1 MNFVMPCRVHGRMR
15 GNMKKEKNKAKIKLK
30 GALKAYMQWPVW
42 LAILLLCMVLSIYV
56 VDKKAAGIMLI
67 YTVVYLI
74 IALLLFVFKRPYIMG
89 ELVRFAADHGQVQH
103 SFVKE
108 LDIPYGII
116 DLEGRLVWANN
127 ELKDIV
133 KFEKTARSSI
143 QDIFEELSL
152 EQLPTVEEDV
162 TTHIVHG
169 RKNYRVLLRLLD
181 MSDYQDD
188 MPWALEDGGKQNVN
202 TLIGMY
208 LYDETEITALK
219 KENAEEKM
227 LVGLLYIDN
236 YEEAFE
242 GADEVRRSLVT
253 AWVEREINKYMQS
266 IDAIIK
272 RLEKDKYIFVF
283 KQKYLSVVEA
293 NRFSILEEIRN
304 LNIYE
309 MTVTISIGVGVGAST
324 YTKNYEL
331 ARTAIDLALGRGG
344 DQAVVK
350 EGDKIS
356 YYGGKSVQMEKNTRV
371 KARVKAHA
379 LKEYVETKERV
390 VIMGHSYGDIDSLG
404 SAIGIY
410 RIAKTLGK
418 KAQIVINDVTS
429 SIRPMLERFQ
439 DNPDYEEDMFISGS
453 KAQEIVND
461 DTLLVVVDVN
471 RPAITECKELLE
483 LTKTIVIL
491 DHHRQTGEAIENAV
505 LSYIEP
511 YASSACEMVAEI
523 SQYIGE
529 GLKLKPLEADAMY
542 AGVMIDTNN
551 FLMKTGV
558 RTFEAAAYLRRN
570 GADVTRI
577 RKLFRTNF
585 VEYQAKAQAVSTAQI
600 FMDYYVFA
608 VSESEGLD
616 SPSIVAAQTAN
627 ELLNI
632 DKTKASFVFTEHNG
646 RIHISARSID
656 ELNVQV
662 VMEKIGGGGHM
673 SAAAVQLADCTVEE
687 AMEKVKEVL
696 RDMTE
701 KGDI

>member
-1 MNFVMPCRVHGRMR
+1 
-15 GNMKKEKNKAKIKLK
+15 MKKEKNKTSIKFK
-30 GALKAYMQWPVW
+30 GALKTYMQWPVW
-42 LAILLLCMVLSIYV
+42 LALLLLCMVLSIYV
-56 VDKKAAGIMLI
+56 VDKQAAGIMMI
-67 YTVVYLI
+67 YTVVYLV

-89 ELVRFAADHGQVQH
+89 ELVRFAAEHGQVQH
-103 SFVKE
+103 SFIKE
-108 LDIPYGII
+108 LDIPYGIL
-116 DLEGRLVWANN
+116 DLDGHLVWANN

-133 KFEKTARSSI
+133 QFEKTARSSI
-143 QDIFEELSL
+143 QDIFEGLSL

-162 TTHIVHG
+162 TLNIVHG
-169 RKNYRVLLRLLD
+169 RRNYRVLLRLLD
-181 MSDYQDD
+181 MSDYRDD
-188 MPWALEDGGKQNVN
+188 MPWIMEDGKKTTVN

-208 LYDETEITALK
+208 LYDETEIIALK

-227 LVGLLYIDN
+227 LVGMLYIDN

-331 ARTAIDLALGRGG
+331 ARAAIDLALGRGG

-379 LKEYVETKERV
+379 LKEYVETKEKV

-404 SAIGIY
+404 SAIGVY

-418 KAQIVINDVTS
+418 KAQIVVNEVTS
-429 SIRPMLERFQ
+429 SVRPMLERFS

-453 KAQEIVND
+453 KAQEIVD
-461 DTLLVVVDVN
+461 DQTLLVVVDVN
-471 RPAITECKELLE
+471 RPAITECKELLD

-491 DHHRQTGEAIENAV
+491 DHHRQTGEAIDAV

-523 SQYIGE
+523 LQYIGE

-542 AGVMIDTNN
+542 AGIMIDTNN

-577 RKLFRTNF
+577 RKLFRTDYW
-585 VEYQAKAQAVSTAQI
+585 EYQAKAQTVSTAQL

-608 VSESEGLD
+608 VSESDGLD
-616 SPSIVAAQTAN
+616 SPTVVAAQAAN

-632 DKTKASFVFTEHNG
+632 DHTKASFVFTEHNG
-646 RIHISARSID
+646 KIHVSARSID

-673 SAAAVQLADCTVEE
+673 SAAAVQLSDCTMEE
-687 AMEKVKEVL
+687 AMDKVKEVL
-696 RDMTE
+696 REMTE
-701 KGDI
+701 KGEI

>member
-1 MNFVMPCRVHGRMR
+1 MN
-15 GNMKKEKNKAKIKLK
+15 KKKDKAKLKLK
-30 GALKAYMQWPVW
+30 GALRVYMYWPVW
-42 LAILLLCMVLSIYV
+42 LTALLLCTVLGIYV
-56 VDKKAAGIMLI
+56 VNKEAAGVMMIF
-67 YTVVYLI
+67 TAVYFV
-74 IALLLFVFKRPYIMG
+74 IAMFMFVFKRPYVMG
-89 ELVRFAADHGQVQH
+89 ELVRFAAEHGQVQH
-103 SFVKE
+103 TFIKE

-116 DLEGRLVWANN
+116 DIDGRLIWANN

-133 KFEKTARSSI
+133 KFEKTARASI
-143 QDIFEELSL
+143 KDVFEELSL
-152 EQLPTVEEDV
+152 EQLPTVEEDI
-162 TTHIVHG
+162 TLHIVHG
-169 RKNYRVLLRLLD
+169 RKNYRVLMRLLD
-181 MSDYQDD
+181 MSDYRDD
-188 MPWALEDGGKQNVN
+188 MPWIVENENEENVN

-283 KQKYLSVVEA
+283 KQKYLNVVEA

-309 MTVTISIGVGVGAST
+309 MTVTISIGVGVGAPS
-324 YTKNYEL
+324 YTKNYDL

-356 YYGGKSVQMEKNTRV
+356 YYGGKSVQLEKNTRV

-379 LKEYVETKERV
+379 LKEYVETRERV
-390 VIMGHSYGDIDSLG
+390 VIMGHSIGDIDSFG
-404 SAIGIY
+404 SAIGVY

-429 SIRPMLERFQ
+429 SIRPMMERFQ

-453 KAQEIVND
+453 KAQEIVD
-461 DTLLVVVDVN
+461 DRTLLVVVDVN

-491 DHHRQTGEAIENAV
+491 DHHRQTGEAIDAV

-523 SQYIGE
+523 LQYIGE

-542 AGVMIDTNN
+542 AGIMIDTNN

-585 VEYQAKAQAVSTAQI
+585 IEYQAKAQAVSSAEI

-608 VSESEGLD
+608 ISESDGLD
-616 SPSIVAAQTAN
+616 SPTVVAAQTAN

-632 DKTKASFVFTEHNG
+632 DHTKASFVFTEFG
-646 RIHISARSID
+646 GKIFISARSID

-662 VMEKIGGGGHM
+662 VMEKLGGGGHM
-673 SAAAVQLADCTVEE
+673 SAAGGQMTECTILE
-687 AMEKVKEVL
+687 AMDRVKEVL
-696 RDMTE
+696 KDMTE
-701 KGDI
+701 KGEI

>member
-1 MNFVMPCRVHGRMR
+1 
-15 GNMKKEKNKAKIKLK
+15 
-30 GALKAYMQWPVW
+30 MQWPVW
-42 LAILLLCMVLSIYV
+42 LTVLLLCTVLGIYV
-56 VDKKAAGIMLI
+56 VDKDAAGIMLLF
-67 YTVVYLI
+67 TGVYFI
-74 IALLLFVFKRPYIMG
+74 IALILFVFKRPYIMG
-89 ELVRFAADHGQVQH
+89 ELVRFAAEHGQVQH
-103 SFVKE
+103 TFVKE

-116 DLEGRLVWANN
+116 DIDGRLVWANN

-133 KFEKTARSSI
+133 KFEKTARKSV
-143 QDIFEELSL
+143 QDIFEDLSL

-162 TTHIVHG
+162 TLHIVHG
-169 RKNYRVLLRLLD
+169 RKNYRVLMRLLD
-181 MSDYQDD
+181 MSDYRDD
-188 MPWALEDGGKQNVN
+188 MPWIVEDGTEGTVN

-309 MTVTISIGVGVGAST
+309 MTVTISIGVGVGATS
-324 YTKNYEL
+324 YAKNYDL

-356 YYGGKSVQMEKNTRV
+356 YYGGKSVQLEKNTRV

-379 LKEYVETKERV
+379 LKEYVETRDRV
-390 VIMGHSYGDIDSLG
+390 VIMGHSIGDIDSFG
-404 SAIGIY
+404 SAIGVY

-429 SIRPMLERFQ
+429 SIRPMMERFQ
-439 DNPDYEEDMFISGS
+439 DNADYEEDMFISGS
-453 KAQEIVND
+453 KAQEIVD
-461 DTLLVVVDVN
+461 DQTLLVVVDVN

-491 DHHRQTGEAIENAV
+491 DHHRQTGEAIDAV

-523 SQYIGE
+523 LQYIGE

-542 AGVMIDTNN
+542 AGIMIDTNN
-551 FLMKTGV
+551 FLTKTGV

-577 RKLFRTNF
+577 RKLFRTNY
-585 VEYQAKAQAVSTAQI
+585 VEYQAKAQAVSSAEL

-608 VSESEGLD
+608 ISESDGLD
-616 SPSIVAAQTAN
+616 SPTVVAAQTAN

-632 DKTKASFVFTEHNG
+632 DNTKASFVFTEFNG

-673 SAAAVQLADCTVEE
+673 SVAGAQLSDCTVFE
-687 AMEKVKEVL
+687 AMEKVKDVL

-701 KGDI
+701 KGEV

>member
-1 MNFVMPCRVHGRMR
+1 
-15 GNMKKEKNKAKIKLK
+15 MKKEKNKASIKFK

-42 LAILLLCMVLSIYV
+42 LALLLLCMVLSIYV
-56 VDKKAAGIMLI
+56 VDKQAAGIMMI
-67 YTVVYLI
+67 YTVVYLV

-89 ELVRFAADHGQVQH
+89 ELVRFAAEHGQVQH
-103 SFVKE
+103 SFIKE
-108 LDIPYGII
+108 LDIPYGIL
-116 DLEGRLVWANN
+116 DLDGHLVWANN

-133 KFEKTARSSI
+133 QFEKTARSSI
-143 QDIFEELSL
+143 QDIFEGLSL

-162 TTHIVHG
+162 TLNIVHG
-169 RKNYRVLLRLLD
+169 RRNYRVLLRLLD
-181 MSDYQDD
+181 MSDYRDD
-188 MPWALEDGGKQNVN
+188 MPWIMEDGKKTTVN

-208 LYDETEITALK
+208 LYDETEIIALK

-227 LVGLLYIDN
+227 LVGMLYIDN

-331 ARTAIDLALGRGG
+331 ARAAIDLALGRGG

-379 LKEYVETKERV
+379 LKEYVETKEKV

-404 SAIGIY
+404 SAIGVY

-418 KAQIVINDVTS
+418 KAQIVVNEVTS
-429 SIRPMLERFQ
+429 SVRPMLERFS

-453 KAQEIVND
+453 KAQEIVD
-461 DTLLVVVDVN
+461 DQTLLVVVDVN
-471 RPAITECKELLE
+471 RPAITECKELLD

-491 DHHRQTGEAIENAV
+491 DHHRQTGEAIDAV

-523 SQYIGE
+523 LQYIGE

-542 AGVMIDTNN
+542 AGIMIDTNN

-577 RKLFRTNF
+577 RKLFRTDYW
-585 VEYQAKAQAVSTAQI
+585 EYQAKAQTVSTAQL

-608 VSESEGLD
+608 VSESDGLD
-616 SPSIVAAQTAN
+616 SPTVVAAQAAN

-632 DKTKASFVFTEHNG
+632 DHTKASFVFTEHNG
-646 RIHISARSID
+646 KIHISARSID

-673 SAAAVQLADCTVEE
+673 SAAAVQLSDCTVEE
-687 AMEKVKEVL
+687 AMNKVKEVL
-696 RDMTE
+696 REMTE
-701 KGDI
+701 KGEI

>member
-1 MNFVMPCRVHGRMR
+1 
-15 GNMKKEKNKAKIKLK
+15 MKKEKEKAKIKLK
-30 GALKAYMQWPVW
+30 GALRIYMYWPVW
-42 LAILLLCMVLSIYV
+42 LTALLLCTVLGIYV
-56 VDKKAAGIMLI
+56 VDKEAASVMMIF
-67 YTVVYLI
+67 TAVYFF
-74 IALLLFVFKRPYIMG
+74 IAMFMFVFKRPYIMG
-89 ELVRFAADHGQVQH
+89 ELVRFAAEHGQVQH
-103 SFVKE
+103 TFIKE

-116 DLEGRLVWANN
+116 DMDGRLVWANN

-133 KFEKTARSSI
+133 KFEKTARGSI

-152 EQLPTVEEDV
+152 EQIPTVEEDV
-162 TTHIVHG
+162 TQHIVHG
-169 RKNYRVLLRLLD
+169 RKNYRVLMRLLD
-181 MSDYQDD
+181 MSDYRDD
-188 MPWALEDGGKQNVN
+188 MLWIVDDGKEGNVN

-309 MTVTISIGVGVGAST
+309 MTVTISIGVGVGATS
-324 YTKNYEL
+324 YAKNYDL

-356 YYGGKSVQMEKNTRV
+356 YYGGKSVQLEKNTRV

-379 LKEYVETKERV
+379 LKEYVETRERV
-390 VIMGHSYGDIDSLG
+390 VIMGHSIGDIDSFG
-404 SAIGIY
+404 SAIGVY

-429 SIRPMLERFQ
+429 SIRPMMERFQ

-453 KAQEIVND
+453 KAQEIVD
-461 DTLLVVVDVN
+461 DQTLLVVVDVN

-491 DHHRQTGEAIENAV
+491 DHHRQTGEAIDAV

-523 SQYIGE
+523 LQYIGE

-542 AGVMIDTNN
+542 AGIMIDTNN

-585 VEYQAKAQAVSTAQI
+585 IEYQAKAQAVSSAEI

-608 VSESEGLD
+608 ISESDGLD
-616 SPSIVAAQTAN
+616 SPTVVAAQTAN

-632 DKTKASFVFTEHNG
+632 DHTKASFVFTEFG
-646 RIHISARSID
+646 GKIFISARSID

-662 VMEKIGGGGHM
+662 VMEKLGGGGHM
-673 SAAAVQLADCTVEE
+673 SAAGGQMTECTILE
-687 AMEKVKEVL
+687 AMDRVKDVL
-696 RDMTE
+696 REMTQGGE
-701 KGDI
+701 I

>member
-1 MNFVMPCRVHGRMR
+1 M
-15 GNMKKEKNKAKIKLK
+15 
-30 GALKAYMQWPVW
+30 
-42 LAILLLCMVLSIYV
+42 
-56 VDKKAAGIMLI
+56 D
-67 YTVVYLI
+67 
-74 IALLLFVFKRPYIMG
+74 
-89 ELVRFAADHGQVQH
+89 
-103 SFVKE
+103 
-108 LDIPYGII
+108 
-116 DLEGRLVWANN
+116 GRLVWANN

-133 KFEKTARSSI
+133 KFEKTARGSI

-152 EQLPTVEEDV
+152 EQIPTVEEDV
-162 TTHIVHG
+162 TQHIVHG
-169 RKNYRVLLRLLD
+169 RKNYRVLMRLLD
-181 MSDYQDD
+181 MSDYRDD
-188 MPWALEDGGKQNVN
+188 MLWIVDDGKEGTVN

-309 MTVTISIGVGVGAST
+309 MTVTISIGVGVGATS
-324 YTKNYEL
+324 YAKNYDL

-356 YYGGKSVQMEKNTRV
+356 YYGGKSVQLEKNTRV

-379 LKEYVETKERV
+379 LKEYVETRERV

-439 DNPDYEEDMFISGS
+439 
-453 KAQEIVND
+453 
-461 DTLLVVVDVN
+461 N
-471 RPAITECKELLE
+471 R
-483 LTKTIVIL
+483 
-491 DHHRQTGEAIENAV
+491 
-505 LSYIEP
+505 
-511 YASSACEMVAEI
+511 ASSTTGPNVAPKPAHAKDTIRNTELFGSLAMNIATIEI
-523 SQYIGE
+523 PTTAALAILMEVFVDNST
-529 GLKLKPLEADAMY
+529 LKNLRSRFSEILE
-542 AGVMIDTNN
+542 
-551 FLMKTGV
+551 
-558 RTFEAAAYLRRN
+558 EAASN
-570 GADVTRI
+570 
-577 RKLFRTNF
+577 
-585 VEYQAKAQAVSTAQI
+585 
-600 FMDYYVFA
+600 
-608 VSESEGLD
+608 
-616 SPSIVAAQTAN
+616 
-627 ELLNI
+627 
-632 DKTKASFVFTEHNG
+632 
-646 RIHISARSID
+646 
-656 ELNVQV
+656 
-662 VMEKIGGGGHM
+662 
-673 SAAAVQLADCTVEE
+673 
-687 AMEKVKEVL
+687 
-696 RDMTE
+696 
-701 KGDI
+701 

>member
-1 MNFVMPCRVHGRMR
+1 
-15 GNMKKEKNKAKIKLK
+15 MKKEKNKTSIKFK

-42 LAILLLCMVLSIYV
+42 LALLLLCMVLSIYV
-56 VDKKAAGIMLI
+56 VDKQAAGIMMI
-67 YTVVYLI
+67 YTVVYLV

-89 ELVRFAADHGQVQH
+89 ELVRFAAEHGQVQH
-103 SFVKE
+103 SFIKE
-108 LDIPYGII
+108 LDIPYGIL
-116 DLEGRLVWANN
+116 DLDGHLVWANN

-133 KFEKTARSSI
+133 QFEKTARSSI
-143 QDIFEELSL
+143 QDIFEGLSL

-162 TTHIVHG
+162 TLNIVHG
-169 RKNYRVLLRLLD
+169 RRNYRVLLRLLD
-181 MSDYQDD
+181 MSDYRDD
-188 MPWALEDGGKQNVN
+188 MPWIMEDGKKTTVN

-208 LYDETEITALK
+208 LYDETEIIALK

-227 LVGLLYIDN
+227 LVGMLYIDN

-331 ARTAIDLALGRGG
+331 ARAAIDLALGRGG

-379 LKEYVETKERV
+379 LKEYVETKEKV

-404 SAIGIY
+404 SAIGVY

-418 KAQIVINDVTS
+418 KAQIVVNEVTS
-429 SIRPMLERFQ
+429 SVRPMLERFS

-453 KAQEIVND
+453 KAQEIVD
-461 DTLLVVVDVN
+461 DQTLLVVVDVN
-471 RPAITECKELLE
+471 RPAITECKELLD

-491 DHHRQTGEAIENAV
+491 DHHRQTGEAIDAV

-523 SQYIGE
+523 LQYIGE

-542 AGVMIDTNN
+542 AGIMIDTNN

-577 RKLFRTNF
+577 RKLFRTDYR
-585 VEYQAKAQAVSTAQI
+585 EYQAKAQTVSTAQL

-608 VSESEGLD
+608 VSESDGLD
-616 SPSIVAAQTAN
+616 SPTVVAAQAAN

-632 DKTKASFVFTEHNG
+632 DHTKASFVFTEHNG
-646 RIHISARSID
+646 KIHVSARSID

-673 SAAAVQLADCTVEE
+673 SAAAVQLSDCTMEE
-687 AMEKVKEVL
+687 AMDKVKEVL
-696 RDMTE
+696 REMTE
-701 KGDI
+701 KGEI